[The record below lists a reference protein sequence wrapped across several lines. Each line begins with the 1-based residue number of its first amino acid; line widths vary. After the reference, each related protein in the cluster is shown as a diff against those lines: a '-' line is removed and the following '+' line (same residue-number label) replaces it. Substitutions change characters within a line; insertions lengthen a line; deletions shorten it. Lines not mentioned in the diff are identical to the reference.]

1 MKRKAIYL
9 GAVVAVI
16 ALVVTFFALR
26 RKGANENVSASTTSA
41 TAQASPPNIVSAPGR
56 IEPIS
61 EEIEVGSEL
70 SGILRAVLVE
80 EGDEVKR
87 GQILAVLENDDYR
100 AKIRTAESG
109 RAAAEAARASAEAR
123 LVGAGAA
130 LRRTINGARIE
141 ERREARATVT
151 QAEAVLRNLIVE
163 LERRQ
168 MLHREGDISRE
179 ELDRATRDVEVARG
193 RVSELQERSAF
204 VSADARE
211 EDKARDMAAVELA
224 RTQIREATA
233 QIAEAQA
240 RTEEARARLEKTF
253 IRAPL
258 NGVVLRKRLNVG
270 ESITPESPNPSV
282 FTIANTKTLRVR
294 VDVDETDVGHIR
306 TGQQAYVTA
315 DAYGGR
321 RFTGRVVKI
330 GQVLGKKNIR
340 TEEPTERVDTKIL
353 ETLVELDGGQ
363 RLPTGL
369 RVDAFIIVGDSDS
382 AMNTLQDARVV
393 R

>member
-1 MKRKAIYL
+1 MKRRAIYM

-16 ALVVTFFALR
+16 ALVITFFALR
-26 RKGANENVSASTTSA
+26 RKGANDNVSANSK
-41 TAQASPPNIVSAPGR
+41 TASVQAVPPNVVSAPGR
-56 IEPIS
+56 VEPIS

-70 SGILRAVLVE
+70 SGKLRAVLVE
-80 EGDEVKR
+80 EGDEVKH

-100 AKIRTAESG
+100 AQIRTAESG

-123 LVGAGAA
+123 LTGAGAG
-130 LRRTINGARIE
+130 LRRTINGARGE
-141 ERREARATVT
+141 ERREARATVA
-151 QAEAVLRNLIVE
+151 QAEAVLRNSVIE
-163 LERRQ
+163 LERRRILQ
-168 MLHREGDISRE
+168 REGDISRE

-204 VSADARE
+204 IAADARE
-211 EDKARDMAAVELA
+211 EDRARDTAAVELA
-224 RTQIREATA
+224 RTQIREAAA

-253 IRAPL
+253 IRAPID
-258 NGVVLRKRLNVG
+258 GIVLRKRLNVG
-270 ESITPESPNPSV
+270 ESITPDSPNPSV
-282 FTIANTKTLRVR
+282 FTIANTKILRVR
-294 VDVDETDVGHIR
+294 VDVDETDVGHVRI
-306 TGQQAYVTA
+306 GQQAYVTA

-340 TEEPTERVDTKIL
+340 TEEPAERVDTKIL

-363 RLPTGL
+363 RLPPGL
-369 RVDAFIIVGDSDS
+369 RVDAFIVVGAS
-382 AMNTLQDARVV
+382 AMNTQRDARAI